1 MNTGNIQVKQ
11 QYLYIDMQDVVHEN
25 VVTDRLRLN
34 QILLNIVSNAIKF
47 TPAGG
52 LVNIR
57 VSEKPCNREGFTTFE
72 FRIKDNGIG
81 MSEKFQ
87 AHVFEPFSRERTST
101 QSGVKGTGLG
111 MAITRNIVDM
121 MGGTISLTSKEGKGT
136 EFVVTLNFKIPEKS
150 KSLGVKE
157 EPLQQTERENRYSG
171 KKVLLVEDNELN
183 REIATALLEEIGI
196 TVDSVE
202 DGTDAVERMNEV
214 DDERYDL
221 IFMDIQMPKMDGYMT
236 TREIRTLKN
245 NKKANIPIIAMT
257 ANAFEEDKKKAFK
270 AGMNAHIAK
279 PIDIKTILAAFE
291 QVFGTS

>member
-1 MNTGNIQVKQ
+1 
-11 QYLYIDMQDVVHEN
+11 MQDVVHEN

-57 VSEKPCNREGFTTFE
+57 VSEKTCNREGFTTFE

-87 AHVFEPFSRERTST
+87 AHVFDPFSRERTST

-136 EFVVTLNFKIPEKS
+136 EFVVTLNFKILEKS
-150 KSLGVKE
+150 KPLGVKE
-157 EPLQQTERENRYSG
+157 ESLQQMERENCYSG

-279 PIDIKTILAAFE
+279 PIDIKTILAVFD